1 MATGYAS
8 DATDAAIQARHTTIN
23 SRRFELRFVDG
34 VRRNLCGQANIV
46 AAKYRTLKTDDSAA
60 AMVLG
65 LVGLAALAPGAQAL
79 DNGLSLTP
87 AM

>member
-1 MATGYAS
+1 MATGCAS
-8 DATDAAIQARHTTIN
+8 DATDAAIQARHTTIHGGCC
-23 SRRFELRFVDG
+23 ELRFVDG
-34 VRRNLCGQANIV
+34 LRHNLCGQANIV

-65 LVGLAALAPGAQAL
+65 LVGLAVMTPGAQAL

>member
-1 MATGYAS
+1 M
-8 DATDAAIQARHTTIN
+8 
-23 SRRFELRFVDG
+23 
-34 VRRNLCGQANIV
+34 CGQANIV

-60 AMVLG
+60 MVLG
-65 LVGLAALAPGAQAL
+65 LVGLAALAPGAHAL

>member
-1 MATGYAS
+1 M
-8 DATDAAIQARHTTIN
+8 
-23 SRRFELRFVDG
+23 
-34 VRRNLCGQANIV
+34 CGQANIV

-60 AMVLG
+60 AMVFG